1 MNKKFRTR
9 LFGFKK
15 KDVISYLT
23 EYSLNTEKSLNESS
37 DLIDDLK
44 KENAELKT
52 KIADLEEK
60 NKFVGNALLTAER
73 KASEIILEA
82 EKAALDKKKEID
94 AEIKHSTLVLKK
106 LNEEI
111 KILRSNLMTSVNKYQ
126 NELDSIINLTD
137 NIDE

>member
-1 MNKKFRTR
+1 MNKKFKTS

-15 KDVISYLT
+15 RDVINYLID
-23 EYSLNTEKSLNESS
+23 YSLNTDKTLDENS

-44 KENAELKT
+44 KENAELKA
-52 KIADLEEK
+52 KLCDLEEK
-60 NKFVGNALLTAER
+60 NKFVGNALLNAER
-73 KASEIILEA
+73 KANEIIMEA
-82 EKAALDKKKEID
+82 EKEALDKKKEID
-94 AEIKHSTLVLKK
+94 VEIKHSTLVLKK